1 MENDLESEIHCLAYS
16 FWQSAGRDFGQ
27 TALDFWAVAEQMVI
41 ELTAD
46 SARLATTAATSTLE
60 NMATWPLA
68 LRALYLYRVRELA
81 RCMWSA
87 STEQRDRSMD
97 YWLAAEKHLRLL
109 TESVVC
115 AAGASLGKEETI
127 AKTFEMFS
135 PVDYLEQIRK
145 TAYQCWETA
154 ENQHNRR
161 STAGWRRRTGA
172 SKVVV
177 DRVRRMRRNPI
188 LRNGREPSG
197 YVSLTRPGRVPTAP
211 RLRACKP
218 PNGFD

>member
-1 MENDLESEIHCLAYS
+1 MENDLESEIRCLAYS
-16 FWQSAGRDFGQ
+16 IWQSAGRDFGR
-27 TALDFWAVAEQMVI
+27 TALDFWTVAEQMVI
-41 ELTAD
+41 ELAAD
-46 SARLATTAATSTLE
+46 SVRLASTATTLTLE

-97 YWLAAEKHLRLL
+97 CWLVAEKHLRLL
-109 TESVVC
+109 TESAAR

-145 TAYQCWETA
+145 AAYQFWEMA
-154 ENQHNRR
+154 ENQHN
-161 STAGWRRRTGA
+161 SA
-172 SKVVV
+172 
-177 DRVRRMRRNPI
+177 
-188 LRNGREPSG
+188 
-197 YVSLTRPGRVPTAP
+197 
-211 RLRACKP
+211 
-218 PNGFD
+218 FDCWLAAENRII